1 MPPPPLRTNEE
12 RRAEVE
18 RLFSEFAPKFP
29 GAPEITA
36 EKLMRDLASEGKP
49 VVVVDVRTEA
59 EQDVS
64 VIASALRKSDFEAR
78 KDEFRNHVVV
88 AYCTIGYRSGQ
99 YVEKLRAER
108 FDAYNLRGSILAW
121 THAGG
126 ALERDKGGGG
136 APTRAVHCFGEQ
148 WDLADVDHE
157 SVVFRRPGL
166 SYVSEMVPVALKPWR
181 WFKTRE
187 CSRSGGHEGGNRR
200 DPRQQNK

>member
-78 KDEFRNHVVV
+78 ITVGSMIVGERKCGEE
-88 AYCTIGYRSGQ
+88 RS
-99 YVEKLRAER
+99 E
-108 FDAYNLRGSILAW
+108 
-121 THAGG
+121 
-126 ALERDKGGGG
+126 
-136 APTRAVHCFGEQ
+136 
-148 WDLADVDHE
+148 
-157 SVVFRRPGL
+157 
-166 SYVSEMVPVALKPWR
+166 
-181 WFKTRE
+181 
-187 CSRSGGHEGGNRR
+187 
-200 DPRQQNK
+200 